1 MFSVKFVGDYDFIS
15 DLLLIG
21 MGFEFIY

>member
-1 MFSVKFVGDYDFIS
+1 VFSIKFVGDYDFIS